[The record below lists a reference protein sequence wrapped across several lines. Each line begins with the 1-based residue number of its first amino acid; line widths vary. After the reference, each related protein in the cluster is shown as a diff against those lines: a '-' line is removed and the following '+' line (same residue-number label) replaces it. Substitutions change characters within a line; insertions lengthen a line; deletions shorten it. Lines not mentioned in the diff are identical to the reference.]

1 MVSISDKI
9 LKSAS
14 SNHLK
19 YIFEVFSSKKE
30 VLKLCLRYFNLRSQ
44 AHKRQFNLDLANINA
59 PDVIKLQSINWFLKK
74 STNNTK
80 NRKGE
85 FRNVKS
91 VTRTDNFFISKFHL
105 FPCKPN
111 ILNEL
116 KNQIDYFDDIIVR
129 DLLIGK
135 PSDLIS
141 ESNKYK
147 SKFIKKQSANITKE
161 TKRLI
166 SFLFDYSEFS
176 KKKSSVYSLNWGAY
190 KLTDALGVRSCLYCN
205 RNYTLTVTNCGK
217 KIIRP
222 ELDHFFP
229 QSKYPLLTL
238 SFYNLIPSCH
248 ICNSNLKGKIPFEL
262 TTHFHPYL
270 SSFEKEN
277 AKFTYEPKNPVAF
290 FGDKRGLKLK
300 IDTSNLLRNDNKIKN
315 NIEIFK
321 LDYIYNDYQDIVDG
335 FINLQRKTN
344 KKKIKDIYRN
354 VFVDNT
360 GKRWSYGEQE
370 LYELAIRNHYNPD
383 DFNKKPL
390 AKFEKDI
397 AKELGLIKKI

>member
-9 LKSAS
+9 LLSAS
-14 SNHLK
+14 IQHAK
-19 YIFEVFSSKKE
+19 YISEIFSLKKE
-30 VLKLCLRYFNLRSQ
+30 VLKLCLHYSNLRSKS
-44 AHKRQFNLDLANINA
+44 HKKQFDLDLAKINGS
-59 PDVIKLQSINWFLKK
+59 DIVKVQSINWFLKK
-74 STNNTK
+74 STKKTK
-80 NRKGE
+80 KVKGE
-85 FRNVKS
+85 YRNIK
-91 VTRTDNFFISKFHL
+91 TITKTDNFFISKFRL
-105 FPCKPN
+105 FPN
-111 ILNEL
+111 NVNTINEL
-116 KNQIDYFDDIIVR
+116 TKQLNYFNTTRIG

-135 PSDLIS
+135 PSFLIK
-141 ESNKYK
+141 ESDNYK
-147 SKFIKKQSANITKE
+147 LAFSKKQNTIITQQ

-176 KKKSSVYSLNWGAY
+176 IKNSSMYSLNWGAY

-205 RNYTLTVTNCGK
+205 RNYTLTVTNCGE

-277 AKFTYEPKNPVAF
+277 AKFTYEPKNPLAF

-300 IDTSNLLRNDNKIKN
+300 IDTSNLLRNDNRIKK

-354 VFVDNT
+354 VFVDNA

-397 AKELGLIKKI
+397 AKELGLIKKK